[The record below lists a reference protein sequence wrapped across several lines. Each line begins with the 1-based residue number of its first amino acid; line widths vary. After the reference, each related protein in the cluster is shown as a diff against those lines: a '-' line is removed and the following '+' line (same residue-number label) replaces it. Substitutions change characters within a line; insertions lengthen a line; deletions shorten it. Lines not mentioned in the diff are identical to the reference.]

1 MIRLAVIGR
10 NFVVDSMI
18 EAMKHVPEL
27 ELCGIC
33 SRSAEGARE
42 FGERYGIDPAHRYV
56 GIHALAHAEDIDAV
70 YIATPNT
77 VHAAQA
83 VAMLESGKHVL
94 VEKPAAV
101 SAKELGHMT
110 AAAKRNGKILMEAMM
125 PLYTPAFAVA
135 KV

>member
-70 YIATPNT
+70 YIATPI
-77 VHAAQA
+77 
-83 VAMLESGKHVL
+83 
-94 VEKPAAV
+94 PY
-101 SAKELGHMT
+101 
-110 AAAKRNGKILMEAMM
+110 M
-125 PLYTPAFAVA
+125 PLRRSPCSSPASMCLW
-135 KV
+135 KSPPPYRLRSSDI

>member
-42 FGERYGIDPAHRYV
+42 FGERYGIDPAHRYGHSCACARRGYRR
-56 GIHALAHAEDIDAV
+56 GIYCNA
-70 YIATPNT
+70 
-77 VHAAQA
+77 
-83 VAMLESGKHVL
+83 
-94 VEKPAAV
+94 
-101 SAKELGHMT
+101 
-110 AAAKRNGKILMEAMM
+110 
-125 PLYTPAFAVA
+125 
-135 KV
+135 

>member
-1 MIRLAVIGR
+1 M
-10 NFVVDSMI
+10 
-18 EAMKHVPEL
+18 
-27 ELCGIC
+27 
-33 SRSAEGARE
+33 
-42 FGERYGIDPAHRYV
+42 

-125 PLYTPAFAVA
+125 PLYTPRVCGRKASDTQYSSGSLRDALFTVSIRRAMTR
-135 KV
+135 

>member
-56 GIHALAHAEDIDAV
+56 AFMRLRTPRISTR
-70 YIATPNT
+70 YILQRLIPY
-77 VHAAQA
+77 
-83 VAMLESGKHVL
+83 
-94 VEKPAAV
+94 
-101 SAKELGHMT
+101 
-110 AAAKRNGKILMEAMM
+110 M
-125 PLYTPAFAVA
+125 PLRRSPCSSPASMCL
-135 KV
+135 